1 MVDWLKSF
9 GSDIQSWIQRGIQN
23 VLDGTKRYFD
33 DFVQFFVGIWDWL
46 KLTYDLYFVF
56 LKENYERTYEVITGS
71 IRTTAEWLVEQ
82 VKFLG
87 KWLWE
92 TAIYLIDGSITA
104 FVGFIDWVF
113 NLFPN
118 VSASADVNQGTTYF
132 IQYAMILN
140 KILPI
145 KEGLIMLG
153 IVFGILAIVV
163 VVRLLLYIYRLIP
176 FKSA

>member
-1 MVDWLKSF
+1 M
-9 GSDIQSWIQRGIQN
+9 DILGGIKGLFQDLTNYFKFIHDSIIQ
-23 VLDGTKRYFD
+23 FW
-33 DFVQFFVGIWDWL
+33 VGIWDWL
-46 KLTYDLYFVF
+46 KLFCELYFVF
-56 LKENYERTYEVITGS
+56 LKENYERSYEVITS
-71 IRTTAEWLVEQ
+71 AIRTTAEWLVEQ

-92 TAIYLIDGSITA
+92 TAIYLIDCTITA
-104 FVGFIDWVF
+104 FVGFIDWVLS
-113 NLFPN
+113 LFPDLLP
-118 VSASADVNQGTTYF
+118 STDFNQGVTYF

-153 IVFGILAIVV
+153 ILFAVLAITII
-163 VVRLLLYIYRLIP
+163 VRLVLYIYRLIP